1 MIDFRKCEKFLQV
14 IVITMYT
21 ELVKSVF
28 KSWALLSA
36 FPGKGFS
43 LSYTCRLVKMQM
55 LMK

>member
-28 KSWALLSA
+28 KGWALLSA
-36 FPGKGFS
+36 FPDISQGKVS
-43 LSYTCRLVKMQM
+43 V
-55 LMK
+55 